1 MRKLLTFIVVTLITG
16 TLFAGGLVTN
26 TNQSAAWVRLP
37 ARNASVDVDAA
48 FFNPAGLMKLE
59 NGFHFSVSNQTIFQT
74 KEVDNNYKGPGGL
87 YGLNESYYKG
97 DVTAPVY
104 PSVYAVYKTDR
115 FAFSLGFN
123 PIGGGG
129 GATYKTGLPSFEI
142 GASDLVPSLAASY
155 GTVGYKLDAYLEGS
169 SVFFG
174 FQGGVSFKVNDWI
187 SVAAGLRYVMAKNT
201 YNGYLKNI
209 QVNTWTK
216 QIPVWV
222 DANSI
227 MTGIAAGATKA
238 AVSTTALVG
247 AGAGAMTLAAAQ
259 TAGYITPL
267 QRAQLEG
274 ALTSFGYPTTV
285 NIATADAVFK
295 GAAVKYTNTA
305 TLLSDQEVDVEQ
317 TGSGISPIL
326 SVNISPSENLNIAVK
341 YEMAT
346 KMQLENKTK
355 SDFLL
360 GYTAGNTPITMFKD
374 GELTSSD
381 MPAMLS
387 LGIDYKLG
395 SGIKIS
401 LGSNYFFDKSADYG
415 HKLDLDNNSATAST
429 PVPNKKIIAGNGWSI
444 QGGLEVNLS
453 EKLLVSGGY
462 VFANQGVNE
471 LYQSDLTYGLATHT
485 FGAGGAYKVL
495 DNLLINFGA
504 GMTLYQTDERMVDH
518 IFSGN
523 NTLYQSKETYNKRT
537 FLVGIGVDFSF

>member
-74 KEVDNNYKGPGGL
+74 KEVDNSYKGPGGL
-87 YGLNESYYKG
+87 YGLNGSYYKG
-97 DVTAPVY
+97 DVAAPVY

-129 GATYKTGLPSFEI
+129 GATYKRGLPSFEI

-155 GTVGYKLDAYLEGS
+155 GTVGYRLNAYLEGS

-174 FQGGVSFKVNDWI
+174 FQGAVSFKVNDWL

-216 QIPVWV
+216 DIPVWV
-222 DANSI
+222 NANTI

-238 AVSTTALVG
+238 AQSTTALVG
-247 AGAGAMTLAAAQ
+247 AGAGTMTLAAAQ
-259 TAGYITPL
+259 TAGYITAL

-295 GAAVKYTNTA
+295 GAAVKYTNNA
-305 TLLSDQEVDVEQ
+305 NLLSDQTVDVEQ
-317 TGSGISPIL
+317 NGSGISPIL
-326 SVNISPSENLNIAVK
+326 SVNISPSENLNIALK

-355 SDFLL
+355 SDFLI
-360 GYTAGNTPITMFKD
+360 GYTAANNQITMFKD
-374 GELTSSD
+374 GELSSAD

-387 LGIDYKLG
+387 LGIDYKL
-395 SGIKIS
+395 SSDVKVS
-401 LGSNYFFDKSADYG
+401 VGSNYFFDKSADYG
-415 HKLDLDNNSATAST
+415 HKLDLDNNAATAST
-429 PVPNKKIIAGNGWSI
+429 PVANKKIIASNGWSI

-462 VFANQGVNE
+462 VYANQGVND

-485 FGAGGAYKVL
+485 LGAGGAYKVM

-504 GMTLYQTDERMVDH
+504 GVTLYETSDRMVDH

-537 FLVGIGVDFSF
+537 WIIGVGVDFSF